1 MLDVSKPQRADPF
14 VSNEPVVEVDAATSR
29 VLRQRVKTAVEGRLF
44 PPPKSARER
53 IQRWLS
59 KSATTKTR

>member
-1 MLDVSKPQRADPF
+1 MSKLQRVDPF
-14 VSNEPVVEVDAATSR
+14 VSTEPQVEVDAATSR
-29 VLRQRVKTAVEGRLF
+29 VLKQRIKTAAEGRLVS
-44 PPPKSARER
+44 PKSARER